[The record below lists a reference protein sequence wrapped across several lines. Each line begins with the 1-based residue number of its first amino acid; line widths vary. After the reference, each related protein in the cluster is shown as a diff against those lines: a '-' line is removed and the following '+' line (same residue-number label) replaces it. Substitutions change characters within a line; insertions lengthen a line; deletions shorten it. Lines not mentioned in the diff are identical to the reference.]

1 MFWKV
6 LYLGLTWYNSRILF
20 SVQITFSDLKK
31 TDVKDFLRVVPPVPT
46 HKFNLFKLMSKEKIK
61 SYTEIP

>member
-6 LYLGLTWYNSRILF
+6 LYLGLAWYDSRILF

-31 TDVKDFLRVVPPVPT
+31 QMSKIFLRVVPPVPT
-46 HKFNLFKLMSKEKIK
+46 HKFNLFELMSKEKNKIV
-61 SYTEIP
+61 Y